1 MSARNPCS
9 IMVAGE
15 NKSFALSSLGG
26 KTGTVTIPADSMG
39 GLPQTAW
46 VMSAVTAGLG
56 TVLRSGQ
63 ESPPSSETKMGAVA
77 LAEPPGLGVKAEA
90 AMRRGFE
97 AYSARNGSA
106 SCQVSPLS
114 ETGIKSTTCAPATLA
129 GGFGNSGPLQAIHRA
144 TPAAITLARIV
155 HPPPCRFRC
164 GAEAVKIM
172 DRGLYR
178 HHLPPISQ
186 DGSDLGEDMTRSNP
200 KQVGQERPA
209 SLPLLLLVLTV
220 TTGLIDAV
228 SVLGLGRVF
237 TANMTGNVVF
247 LGFALAR
254 VPGFSAVR
262 SLAALAAFLSGAVIG
277 GRLGTRLDPSRQ
289 RWLLSVAVIE
299 SRLLFAAALA
309 ASGYD
314 SGALAPVARLYAL
327 IALTALAMGIRNAT
341 ARRLAVPD
349 LTTTVLTLTLTGL
362 AADSWLAGGGNP
374 RWRRRVA
381 SVAAM
386 LGGAVVGGLL
396 VLRGGGVLELPLVL
410 TGAITLIATLVYIA
424 FAKRPANTSRP

>member
-1 MSARNPCS
+1 M
-9 IMVAGE
+9 
-15 NKSFALSSLGG
+15 K
-26 KTGTVTIPADSMG
+26 
-39 GLPQTAW
+39 
-46 VMSAVTAGLG
+46 
-56 TVLRSGQ
+56 
-63 ESPPSSETKMGAVA
+63 
-77 LAEPPGLGVKAEA
+77 EPPRIP
-90 AMRRGFE
+90 RRD
-97 AYSARNGSA
+97 
-106 SCQVSPLS
+106 PS
-114 ETGIKSTTCAPATLA
+114 EL
-129 GGFGNSGPLQAIHRA
+129 
-144 TPAAITLARIV
+144 
-155 HPPPCRFRC
+155 
-164 GAEAVKIM
+164 
-172 DRGLYR
+172 RG
-178 HHLPPISQ
+178 
-186 DGSDLGEDMTRSNP
+186 
-200 KQVGQERPA
+200 
-209 SLPLLLLVLTV
+209 SLPALLVVLTI

-237 TANMTGNVVF
+237 TANMTGNIVF

-254 VPGFSAVR
+254 VPEFSARR
-262 SLAALAAFLSGAVIG
+262 SLAALAAFLIGAVIG
-277 GRLGTRLDPSRQ
+277 GRLGTRLDHSRQ

-299 SRLLFAAALA
+299 SSLLFAAALG

-396 VLRGGGVLELPLVL
+396 VLRGGGGLALPLVL

-424 FAKRPANTSRP
+424 FAERPANTSRP